1 MFLKCGVWPSLPVWG
16 VGGSSGVA
24 SKSESQLRIKVSF
37 AGDTTESWL
46 SNEELC
52 VLVTAAVPGNGK
64 HCLTGSGVGEAN
76 VP

>member
-1 MFLKCGVWPSLPVWG
+1 M
-16 VGGSSGVA
+16 A